1 MSLSKVI
8 KSEKAT
14 FQKFYG
20 FLLDEKLDEKTV
32 LKIEL

>member
-20 FLLDEKLDEKTV
+20 FLLDEKLVEITV